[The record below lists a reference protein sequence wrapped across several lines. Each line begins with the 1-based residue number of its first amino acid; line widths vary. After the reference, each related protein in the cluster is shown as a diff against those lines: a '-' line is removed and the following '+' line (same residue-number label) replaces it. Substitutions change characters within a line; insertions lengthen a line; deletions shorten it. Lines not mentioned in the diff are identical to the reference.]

1 MLFRRER
8 RQSDISIH
16 APARGATPLSW
27 GGVQEMSI
35 SIHAPARGATVRCRF
50 PTTATAYFNPRP
62 REGGD
67 RVLNSSYDPSYSF
80 QSTPPRGG
88 RRRYSRLSKPVRG
101 ISIHAPARGA
111 TLCSRRRWRPG
122 RFQSTPPRGGRPHP
136 QGRAVR
142 RVGISIHAPARG
154 ATKGVRTAMSKKIIS
169 IHAPARGATSRE
181 RRAWPCGRTF
191 QSTPP
196 RGGRPYI
203 SRSKCRQITFQ
214 STPPRGG
221 RQQRC
226 TVLPADL

>member
-67 RVLNSSYDPSYSF
+67 RRKNH
-80 QSTPPRGG
+80 
-88 RRRYSRLSKPVRG
+88 RLC
-101 ISIHAPARGA
+101 A
-111 TLCSRRRWRPG
+111 
-122 RFQSTPPRGGRPHP
+122 
-136 QGRAVR
+136 
-142 RVGISIHAPARG
+142 
-154 ATKGVRTAMSKKIIS
+154 KIIS
-169 IHAPARGATSRE
+169 IHAPARGATTTLKGAPEGSYISIHAPARGATRAMRRE
-181 RRAWPCGRTF
+181 ETHEIF

-196 RGGRPYI
+196 RGGR
-203 SRSKCRQITFQ
+203 
-214 STPPRGG
+214 
-221 RQQRC
+221 
-226 TVLPADL
+226 LPAQPPPLWPGVISIHAPARGATAKMHSFTCGSLTNK